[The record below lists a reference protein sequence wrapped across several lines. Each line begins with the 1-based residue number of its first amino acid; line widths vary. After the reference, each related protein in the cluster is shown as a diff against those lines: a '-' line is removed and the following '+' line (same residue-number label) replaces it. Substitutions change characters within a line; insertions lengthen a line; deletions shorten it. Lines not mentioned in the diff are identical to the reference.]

1 MRAPDLSCHYEEH
14 VTVANALRIA
24 AALVFA
30 NSPVFA
36 ASADWKPDKPVEII
50 LNTAPGNSPDRTA
63 RAIQR
68 IAQDRRIVEVPLT
81 VSNRV
86 GGGGAVAYTY
96 LNQRAGD
103 GHYIAIASKAI
114 LTNNIMGRGPSYT
127 EFTPI
132 AHLFGEHTVIAVKAD
147 SPIKSGRDL
156 VERLKKDPAAHSFGI
171 ATSLGNVNHQSVGAV
186 LKEAGV
192 DLRKTRNVIFQ
203 SAALGI
209 TALLGGHVDVVPAGP
224 GTVAGPLQAGQL
236 RLIAVASPK
245 RAPGLFADVPTWQEQ
260 GYNVVVSNWRSIIG
274 PKGLSAPQVAYW
286 ERALQRIVET
296 DDWKKEVEAN
306 HHAPEFLA
314 SADTRRMMD
323 ADYAKLK
330 AFLTELELVK

>member
-1 MRAPDLSCHYEEH
+1 MMRKPDLPFC
-14 VTVANALRIA
+14 VAAVLAVA
-24 AALVFA
+24 ASSA
-30 NSPVFA
+30 FA
-36 ASADWKPDKPVEII
+36 ASADWKPEKPVEII

-103 GHYIAIASKAI
+103 GHYIAIASKAL

-274 PKGLSAPQVAYW
+274 PKGLSAPQIAYW

-296 DDWKKEVEAN
+296 DDWKKELDAN
-306 HHAPEFLA
+306 HHAAEFLG